1 MDPVKGTF
9 YFSEED
15 IFGPYWAQFS
25 EPVTTQFPTTTS
37 QPLPHNYQHNL
48 SLARENSSDDSFD
61 SFFDSFEEKTEFP
74 NEAFEEPEMLFDFRS
89 IITEEEDEYEDEV
102 VEIIDG
108 SGEDFEENE
117 NSEKDL
123 LKSFE
128 IDEIVERRFQFES
141 DDPESLLFPEF
152 GFGLARS
159 ETISYSLDTWR
170 YCKSCS
176 GSSFS
181 ECSQSGTLE
190 YCPIDSFCFI
200 ELRERR
206 GNIVSVSSGCK
217 ARSDCQNQQELVFK
231 GHSQVIAR
239 SNKLTYVYQ

>member
-1 MDPVKGTF
+1 MWIQVKGTF

-15 IFGPYWAQFS
+15 IFGPYLAQFS

-48 SLARENSSDDSFD
+48 SLARENSN
-61 SFFDSFEEKTEFP
+61 SFFDSFEEKTDFP
-74 NEAFEEPEMLFDFRS
+74 NGAFEEPEMLFDFRS
-89 IITEEEDEYEDEV
+89 IITEEENEYEDEV

-108 SGEDFEENE
+108 GSGDFEE
-117 NSEKDL
+117 KDL
-123 LKSFE
+123 FSSFE
-128 IDEIVERRFQFES
+128 IDEPVERRFQFES

-190 YCPIDSFCFI
+190 HCPINSFCFI

-217 ARSDCQNQQELVFK
+217 ARSDCQNQQERVIK
-231 GHSQVIAR
+231 GHCQVI
-239 SNKLTYVYQ
+239 Y

>member
-1 MDPVKGTF
+1 
-9 YFSEED
+9 
-15 IFGPYWAQFS
+15 
-25 EPVTTQFPTTTS
+25 
-37 QPLPHNYQHNL
+37 
-48 SLARENSSDDSFD
+48 
-61 SFFDSFEEKTEFP
+61 
-74 NEAFEEPEMLFDFRS
+74 MLFDFRS

-108 SGEDFEENE
+108 SGDNIFETTKSEE
-117 NSEKDL
+117 SEKNKSGDDL
-123 LKSFE
+123 FRSFE
-128 IDEIVERRFQFES
+128 IDERRFQFES

-231 GHSQVIAR
+231 GHSQV
-239 SNKLTYVYQ
+239 K

>member
-1 MDPVKGTF
+1 
-9 YFSEED
+9 
-15 IFGPYWAQFS
+15 
-25 EPVTTQFPTTTS
+25 
-37 QPLPHNYQHNL
+37 
-48 SLARENSSDDSFD
+48 
-61 SFFDSFEEKTEFP
+61 
-74 NEAFEEPEMLFDFRS
+74 MLFDFRS

-108 SGEDFEENE
+108 SGDFEENE

-123 LKSFE
+123 FSSFE
-128 IDEIVERRFQFES
+128 IDELVERRFQFES

-190 YCPIDSFCFI
+190 HCPIDSFCFI

-206 GNIVSVSSGCK
+206 GNIVSVNSGCK
-217 ARSDCQNQQELVFK
+217 ARSDCMNQQERF
-231 GHSQVIAR
+231 I
-239 SNKLTYVYQ
+239 

>member
-1 MDPVKGTF
+1 
-9 YFSEED
+9 
-15 IFGPYWAQFS
+15 
-25 EPVTTQFPTTTS
+25 
-37 QPLPHNYQHNL
+37 
-48 SLARENSSDDSFD
+48 
-61 SFFDSFEEKTEFP
+61 
-74 NEAFEEPEMLFDFRS
+74 MLFDFRS
-89 IITEEEDEYEDEV
+89 IITEEENEYEDEV

-108 SGEDFEENE
+108 GSGDFEE
-117 NSEKDL
+117 KDL
-123 LKSFE
+123 FSSFE
-128 IDEIVERRFQFES
+128 IDEPVERRFQFES

-190 YCPIDSFCFI
+190 QCPIDSFCFI

-217 ARSDCQNQQELVFK
+217 ARSDCQNQQERVIK
-231 GHSQVIAR
+231 GHCQVI
-239 SNKLTYVYQ
+239 Y